1 MKLKHFEKF
10 QHYYLDKIAEN
21 VREGKDVAAALL
33 TILDLHEGEI
43 DHESAI
49 QLIHDRLKE
58 HPAKD
63 PAHGQ
68 WRTWGFVPPHH
79 AMPEDLYV
87 GMVDGER
94 QYVQALAVEIHECN
108 ALVLCVEKRERVLP
122 ASSINDKL
130 FERAAEMKAREERE
144 LNRKDY
150 AILKDEVTA
159 QLLTTAPIRRSRI
172 YVMIDGLDLY
182 VFTGS
187 QKAAEETT
195 SLIRVAFSSLPTV
208 PAYGNEEGMRR
219 FFRSILL
226 REESVSDK
234 FFLGSH
240 LKLVNDEKETIS
252 VKDGELAE
260 PRYRDLL
267 ASGFI
272 PTEMEFRYF
281 CTLPGME
288 NIWAKMNHKGDVKA
302 FSTSAECDDAE
313 FEVEYDR
320 GGNAFQLWMTELWVM
335 RKAVGAFSRAMY
347 TTGVMV
353 NRTEVGEY
361 EDGDE
366 AQVAKEAKA
375 KAKGGDAVPE
385 SEEDMVD
392 DEWDLGE
399 EEDEESDDDI

>member
-1 MKLKHFEKF
+1 MKMKHFDKF

-21 VREGKDVAAALL
+21 ASEGKDVAAPLMA
-33 TILDLHEGEI
+33 ILNLREGHIHHVQAI
-43 DHESAI
+43 DI
-49 QLIHDRLKE
+49 LHDRLKE
-58 HPAKD
+58 LPAAD

-68 WRTWGFVPPHH
+68 WRTWGFVPPHY
-79 AMPEDLYV
+79 AVPEDMYA
-87 GMVDGER
+87 GKEDGEDK
-94 QYVQALAVEIHECN
+94 YVQPLVVEIHECN
-108 ALVLCVEKRERVLP
+108 SLVMCIEKRERVLP
-122 ASSINDKL
+122 SSSINDKL

-187 QKAAEETT
+187 QKAAEDVTA
-195 SLIRVAFSSLPTV
+195 LIRKAFSSLPTV
-208 PAYGNEEGMRR
+208 PAYVDKGAMQR

-226 REESVSDK
+226 REAEVSDL
-234 FFLGSH
+234 FMLGSH

-267 ASGFI
+267 ASGFF
-272 PTEMEFRYF
+272 PTEMEFRF
-281 CTLPGME
+281 MSNLPGME
-288 NIWAKMNHKGDVKA
+288 NIWAKMNHNGDVKA
-302 FSTSAECDDAE
+302 FSTSAESDDVD
-313 FEVEYDR
+313 FGQEYDR
-320 GGNAFQLWMTELWVM
+320 GDNAFQLWMSELWVM
-335 RKAVGAFSRAMY
+335 RRAIVAFSTAMY
-347 TTGVMV
+347 RTGVTV
-353 NRTEVGEY
+353 NRSALEDY
-361 EDGDE
+361 ADGDDI
-366 AQVAKEAKA
+366 AVAKESKA
-375 KAKGGDAVPE
+375 KAKGGEPLPE

-399 EEDEESDDDI
+399 EESEDDDDDI